1 LDIALST
8 LLVRE
13 GPLAAPDAAARL
25 NVTPMTINNRAKAA
39 GSQMLILGRGKN
51 TRYAL
56 PNAALTG
63 QSQWPLYWVA
73 ADGDIR
79 EFATVSYA
87 LPNVLHVYGH
97 AISSLTNGEFP
108 WFLTPLAL
116 RGYLGRAAR
125 PRLGAVAQPWD
136 THPEQWPFAQQIFA
150 AQSGALEHAGAVLWG
165 DESVGA
171 WQNSIKQTPH
181 FDDPTTLLKIY
192 DELAKSTTIGPIAG
206 SSADGE
212 QPKFS
217 TRVVDASGT
226 VREVLVKFSPQ
237 RNTPFGDRWHDLLFA
252 EAIASNVLRDFGFD
266 VPATRVLS
274 SPNRTYLE
282 SARIDR
288 AGAIG
293 RRHLLPLK
301 AVHSTFTH
309 GSQRHW
315 ADTVYK
321 LAAQK
326 RIAQTAIATTQTL
339 FAFGNLIGNTDMH
352 FGNLG
357 VIAESPEQIAK
368 GRFDLAPCYDM
379 LPMRFKPEAHNDFGY
394 TPFEAELSAA
404 LPHAIASLARVMAG
418 EFWQCVAEET
428 RVSESWRQF
437 ARDRVGR

>member
-1 LDIALST
+1 LDDALST
-8 LLVRE
+8 LLARE
-13 GPLAAPDAAARL
+13 GPLTAPDAAARL

-39 GSQMLILGRGKN
+39 GGRMLILGRGKN

-56 PNAALTG
+56 PNPALTG

-73 ADGDIR
+73 ADGQVQ

-87 LPNVLHVYGH
+87 QPNVVHVYGS
-97 AISSLTNGEFP
+97 AINSQTDGDFP
-108 WFLTPLAL
+108 WYLTPLAL

-125 PRLGAVAQPWD
+125 SRFGAVAQQWD
-136 THPEQWPFAQQIFA
+136 THPEQWPIAHQVFA
-150 AQSGALEHAGAVLWG
+150 AQSGALEHAGAILWG
-165 DESVGA
+165 DESLVA

-181 FDDPTTLLKIY
+181 RDDPTTLLNIY
-192 DELAKSTTIGPIAG
+192 DELAKSATIGPIAG

-217 TRVVDASGT
+217 TRVIDANGQ

-237 RNTPFGDRWHDLLFA
+237 RNTPFGERWHDLLFA

-288 AGAIG
+288 TGATG

-301 AVHSTFTH
+301 AAHSAFIH

-315 ADTVYK
+315 PDTIYK

-326 RIAQTAIATTQTL
+326 RVAQTAHPNALRLRPTHRQHRY
-339 FAFGNLIGNTDMH
+339 AFRK
-352 FGNLG
+352 LG
-357 VIAESPEQIAK
+357 
-368 GRFDLAPCYDM
+368 FD
-379 LPMRFKPEAHNDFGY
+379 R
-394 TPFEAELSAA
+394 
-404 LPHAIASLARVMAG
+404 
-418 EFWQCVAEET
+418 
-428 RVSESWRQF
+428 
-437 ARDRVGR
+437 